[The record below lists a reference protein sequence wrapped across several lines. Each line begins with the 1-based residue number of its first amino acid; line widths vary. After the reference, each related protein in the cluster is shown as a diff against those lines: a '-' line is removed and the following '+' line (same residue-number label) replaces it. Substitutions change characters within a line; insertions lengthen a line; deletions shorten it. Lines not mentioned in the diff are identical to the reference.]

1 MVAPTTTLAPAAQT
15 TAATQCVTGWSA
27 WINNHHP
34 DTGDGDYELMT
45 SSELAAFCP
54 GGTITHVDC
63 MTVDNIEYFSSG
75 EILTCDAN
83 NGLVCNNGDNFPVPC
98 SDYKIRYQCQCGE
111 SPQKKIHVHL

>member
-1 MVAPTTTLAPAAQT
+1 MTTPAM
-15 TAATQCVTGWSA
+15 CISRWSD
-27 WINNHHP
+27 WINANHPTP
-34 DTGDGDYELMT
+34 DLSSGDHELMT

-83 NGLVCNNGDNFPVPC
+83 NGLVCNNTDNDPVPC
-98 SDYKIRYQCQCGE
+98 SDYKIRYECSCPGKCIRTL
-111 SPQKKIHVHL
+111 SKCN